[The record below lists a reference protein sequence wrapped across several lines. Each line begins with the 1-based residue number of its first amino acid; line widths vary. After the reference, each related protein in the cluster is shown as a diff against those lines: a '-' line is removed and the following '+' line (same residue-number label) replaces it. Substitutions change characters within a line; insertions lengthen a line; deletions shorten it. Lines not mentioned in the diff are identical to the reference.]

1 MAHYSASKG
10 GVFALTKS
18 LAVELGKHGITV
30 NSIPPRAIDTP
41 MLRDSAAFRGRVDEG
56 LARTAAMMPV
66 GRAGVPDDIGA
77 ACTFLCSEAAGYIS
91 GQIIGVNGGGYI

>member
-1 MAHYSASKG
+1 MAHYAASKG

-18 LAVELGKHGITV
+18 LAVELGVHGITV

-41 MLRDSAAFRGRVDEG
+41 MLRGSAGFRADPERG
-56 LARTAAMMPV
+56 LAGVAARMPV
-66 GRAGVPDDIGA
+66 GRAGVPDDIAA
-77 ACTFLCSEAAGYIS
+77 ACTFLCSEAAGYIT